1 MKLFEKMRQQKFL
14 STTLL
19 LITLSVGIVIGTL
32 VNTSVNAAR
41 GQQVAPD
48 ATPLVI
54 PHAQEMGSEF
64 TKLAKKM
71 EQSVVNITASRIRT
85 KTATTTGTATAWIC
99 SRSSS
104 AAAAGSRTGRP

>member
-54 PHAQEMGSEF
+54 TRRKWE
-64 TKLAKKM
+64 
-71 EQSVVNITASRIRT
+71 VNSPSSPRRWS
-85 KTATTTGTATAWIC
+85 KAW
-99 SRSSS
+99 
-104 AAAAGSRTGRP
+104 